1 MWPGPS
7 WSLFGPVSYLSEFP
21 GNTGNNTLEINKL
34 RYHFRDIL
42 LTNYQGKSVAVIKIL
57 ISDESF
63 RRLRQTLYL
72 SGLAVL
78 GLGGALAIMVS
89 FLFAGRI
96 VRRIRALGRFTYR
109 IAEGKLDEEIPVDQN
124 DEIGGLIRDFNT
136 MVRGLAERTKDL
148 EAAQEELV
156 RREKLAVLGRL
167 TATVSHELRNP
178 LGTVRNSIF
187 TIREGLGE
195 QDINRV
201 DRALARAERG
211 ISRCDGIIE
220 ELLDYSRTSKLNL
233 DDTPMDEWLGDILD
247 ELTLPPSIGLVR
259 RLGSGV
265 SLGIDRERLRRCLI
279 NIVDNAW
286 QALIEDAD
294 QTDNP
299 DHAPPGA
306 SGNQGPTESPPYC
319 GHRQWTGHT
328 REPDGKNI

>member
-1 MWPGPS
+1 
-7 WSLFGPVSYLSEFP
+7 
-21 GNTGNNTLEINKL
+21 
-34 RYHFRDIL
+34 
-42 LTNYQGKSVAVIKIL
+42 
-57 ISDESF
+57 
-63 RRLRQTLYL
+63 
-72 SGLAVL
+72 
-78 GLGGALAIMVS
+78 
-89 FLFAGRI
+89 
-96 VRRIRALGRFTYR
+96 
-109 IAEGKLDEEIPVDQN
+109 
-124 DEIGGLIRDFNT
+124 

-299 DHAPPGA
+299 DHAPLVQVETKVQQNRLHIVVIDNGPGIPENQMEKIFEPLYSTKSFGVGFGLMIVKQIMA
-306 SGNQGPTESPPYC
+306 QHRGGLEIRSELGNGTEVLLWLPLERLDQS
-319 GHRQWTGHT
+319 R
-328 REPDGKNI
+328 D